1 MEGRTTERE
10 YYVVCRDDKDR
21 LWQATTIIGKTPSVA
36 EPKKIVGTLPKM
48 TPRELSDYFG
58 IEYSTVYRMACHI
71 ETKINRKIREAGF
84 YEAEGRRH
92 YISLRLAISTRY
104 CPACDR
110 QVVRTKINGTTH
122 FQCLYCDKFLR
133 ARETVIK
140 RSIIWATGKA

>member
-1 MEGRTTERE
+1 MERRTTERE

-21 LWQATTIIGKTPSVA
+21 LWQATTIIGETPRTV

-58 IEYSTVYRMACHI
+58 IEYSAVYRMACHI
-71 ETKINRKIREAGF
+71 ETKINRKIRETGF

-104 CPACDR
+104 CPVCDR
-110 QVVRTKINGTTH
+110 QVVRTTINSTTH
-122 FQCLYCDKFLR
+122 FQCLYCDRFLR
-133 ARETVIK
+133 TRETITK
-140 RSIIWATGKA
+140 KD

>member
-1 MEGRTTERE
+1 MERRTTERE

-21 LWQATTIIGKTPSVA
+21 LWQATTIIGKTPSIV

-58 IEYSTVYRMACHI
+58 IEYSAVYRMACHI
-71 ETKINRKIREAGF
+71 ETKINRKIRETGF

-92 YISLRLAISTRY
+92 YIALRLAISTRY

-110 QVVRTKINGTTH
+110 QVVRTKINSTTH
-122 FQCLYCDKFLR
+122 FQCLYCDRFLR
-133 ARETVIK
+133 TRETITK
-140 RSIIWATGKA
+140 KD